1 MWYIEDMFVVIKD
14 VVKKELIRNIDLGY
28 NDKDRIKGC

>member
-1 MWYIEDMFVVIKD
+1 MFVLIKD

-28 NDKDRIKGC
+28 DDKDRIKGY